1 MKILEQTKNIVAD
14 SPVGSWYAGKAKT
27 DRLVIIIVLGLV
39 IVCLFYLTIW
49 QPAAD
54 FKEENAARF
63 ARELGL
69 SEWITLNKSSLK
81 KASQGQGNKQQQG
94 GLIPTIT
101 SSANKLKI
109 QLGRLQPESNGSVS
123 VVLQNQEFNSTLRWL
138 TLLEQQGFQV
148 ERLTIDRTD
157 LPGLINAQARFF
169 R

>member
-14 SPVGSWYAGKAKT
+14 SPVGSWYAGKSKT

-81 KASQGQGNKQQQG
+81 KASQGQGTSNSKAVLFQQ
-94 GLIPTIT
+94 
-101 SSANKLKI
+101 
-109 QLGRLQPESNGSVS
+109 
-123 VVLQNQEFNSTLRWL
+123 LRAA
-138 TLLEQQGFQV
+138 
-148 ERLTIDRTD
+148 
-157 LPGLINAQARFF
+157 PIN
-169 R
+169 

>member
-14 SPVGSWYAGKAKT
+14 SPVGSWYEGKSKT
-27 DRLVIIIVLGLV
+27 DRLVIIIVLALA

-49 QPAAD
+49 RPAAD
-54 FKEENAARF
+54 FKEENAVRF
-63 ARELGL
+63 ASELGL
-69 SEWITLNKSSLK
+69 SEWLTLNKSSLK
-81 KASQGQGNKQQQG
+81 KASQGQGSKQQQG

-138 TLLEQQGFQV
+138 ALLEQQGFQV

-157 LPGLINAQARFF
+157 LPGLVNAQARFF

>member
-1 MKILEQTKNIVAD
+1 MKILEQTKNIVAE
-14 SPVGSWYAGKAKT
+14 SPVGSWYEGKSKT
-27 DRLVIIIVLGLV
+27 DRFVIIIVLALV

-49 QPAAD
+49 RPAAD
-54 FKEENAARF
+54 FKEENATRF
-63 ARELGL
+63 VGELGL

-81 KASQGQGNKQQQG
+81 KASQGQGSKQQQG

-138 TLLEQQGFQV
+138 ALLEQQGFQV